1 MQTFSLTAKQSEAN
15 RTLGGKHI
23 HTLLYG
29 GSRSGKTFLACRA
42 QIVRRLKHESRG
54 AALRFR
60 FNHIKESMVFDT
72 FPKVMKLCFPD
83 VPYELNKSDWFARF
97 PNGSEQWFGGL
108 DDKDR
113 TDKILGKEF
122 ADLLFEEVSQIAYSS
137 VETALSRLAQ
147 RTPLALRAYY
157 TENPPTKGH
166 WSYKLFKQRLNPASM
181 TPLPDPENYQSI
193 FMRPEDNTENIAP
206 EYLNL
211 LKNMSGAR
219 RKRFYEGEFADD
231 NPNALWSIE
240 IIDRNRVTE
249 GAVPDFQR
257 VVVAVDPSGS
267 ADADNAANDAIGI
280 VVVGLGTDGRAYLLE
295 DLTIKAGP
303 STWGQVVVQAY
314 VRHQADAIVAEVNF
328 GGAMVGSVIRAAA
341 QGKAISYREVRA
353 SRGKVVRAEPISA
366 LAADGKIRHVG
377 YFPELEDELCSFST
391 TGYTGESSPNRADA
405 YVWAVSELFPGM
417 TREQTASK
425 AMLPP
430 PPPIFQMPHG
440 YLGS

>member
-1 MQTFSLTAKQSEAN
+1 MPIFNLTPRQVEAN
-15 RTLGGKHI
+15 RVLAGTASHTMLFGG
-23 HTLLYG
+23 G
-29 GSRSGKTFLACRA
+29 RSGKTFLILRA
-42 QIVRRLKHESRG
+42 IATRALKAPGSRH
-54 AALRFR
+54 AVLRFR
-60 FNHIKESMVFDT
+60 FNAVKSAIVYDT
-72 FPKVMKLCFPD
+72 WPKMMELCYPD
-83 VPYELNKSDWFARF
+83 VPTSINKTDWFAQV
-97 PNGSEQWFGGL
+97 GDSQVWFGGL

-377 YFPELEDELCSFST
+377 
-391 TGYTGESSPNRADA
+391 
-405 YVWAVSELFPGM
+405 
-417 TREQTASK
+417 
-425 AMLPP
+425 
-430 PPPIFQMPHG
+430 
-440 YLGS
+440 